1 MAEKKQ
7 KKAKPTP
14 KNTQPYKRRSEA
26 QMAEI
31 VREIYQ
37 ESLPKRTAC
46 IKYGLNRNTLN
57 LSILK
62 QSTRGKHKI
71 HSLDLSSIMNENQKK
86 FSSG

>member
-1 MAEKKQ
+1 MYGR
-7 KKAKPTP
+7 KKAKPSP
-14 KNTQPYKRRSEA
+14 KSSQPYKRRSEA